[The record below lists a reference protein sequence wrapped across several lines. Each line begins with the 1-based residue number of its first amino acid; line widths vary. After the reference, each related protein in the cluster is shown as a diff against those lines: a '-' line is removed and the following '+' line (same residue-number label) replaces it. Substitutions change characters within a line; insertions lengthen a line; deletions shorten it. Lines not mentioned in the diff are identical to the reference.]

1 MNKRSLLYLIMG
13 IFGIALIVSGI
24 VLDGRIPDAADGML
38 MGIGA
43 GIAGLG
49 VSRWCF
55 CRWAE
60 KEPARWRQ
68 YEIESGDE
76 RNAAIRHKAK
86 AAAGDVL
93 QWLVLAAAWAAIFLG
108 APLWI
113 ILAAVGIF
121 LFKTILEICLMSRY
135 QKRM

>member
-1 MNKRSLLYLIMG
+1 MS
-13 IFGIALIVSGI
+13 AI
-24 VLDGRIPDAADGML
+24 VLDDRIPDATDGIL

-43 GIAGLG
+43 GITGLG

-55 CRWAE
+55 CRWAL
-60 KEPARWRQ
+60 KKPARWRQ

-76 RNAAIRHKAK
+76 RNIAIRHRAK

-93 QWLVLAAAWAAIFLG
+93 QWLVPAAAWAAIFLG
-108 APLWI
+108 APLRI

-121 LFKTILEICLMSRY
+121 LLKTILEIWLMSRY